1 MAEAPPPKPRPRAA
15 AASGPAMSI
24 DWVFDLIVLLLE
36 LLLS

>member
-15 AASGPAMSI
+15 ASSGSV
-24 DWVFDLIVLLLE
+24 DWVFDLIVLLIE